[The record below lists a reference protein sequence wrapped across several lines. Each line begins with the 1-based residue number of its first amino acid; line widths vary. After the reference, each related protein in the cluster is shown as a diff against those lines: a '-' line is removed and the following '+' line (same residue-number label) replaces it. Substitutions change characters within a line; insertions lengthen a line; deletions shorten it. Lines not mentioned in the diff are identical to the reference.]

1 MSVENA
7 IAFLGETE
15 KNAAL
20 RKRVAELKGQ
30 GSLKRMAELAAGAG
44 FYFTEDEYRMAV
56 IELAQ
61 GELSDESLNSVL
73 KDLKMGP
80 IPKKS

>member
-7 IAFLGETE
+7 LAFLDESQ

-20 RKRVAELKGQ
+20 RSRIAALKGP
-30 GSLKRMAELAAGAG
+30 GTLKRMTIVAAEAG

-56 IELAQ
+56 VELAQ
-61 GELSDESLNSVL
+61 GELSEESLNSVL
-73 KDLKMGP
+73 KDLKMKPGP
-80 IPKKS
+80 